1 MTRTGIP
8 LAALLLVACTEAVPR
23 VPSAVVVVS
32 PPIAASSASSASEAA
47 PGEPVASPE
56 PKAVA
61 LPDVTACVLTTTQW
75 RGATPKSELRVR
87 ADGPVFATVRSGKGS
102 LHLPVGKAADGAILE
117 IADKA
122 LAARGHLAA
131 SALWLHPGKPFVL
144 GDAVIPLGASR
155 LDWTG
160 GKPGAVGV
168 AFDPQEG
175 IALAHPPLAAD
186 VPCDAISLDDTTIDE
201 MAALPGVAKT
211 GKEGLLRVV
220 SCFALL
226 DPMIPGTCRTKQ
238 DTTEAQKHSPHVPLS
253 SQNLDWLLQQQG
265 MSGTAP
271 GSSLMLVSA
280 SAWLVRLG
288 RKQHENGSWQPQSWK
303 SPGAHSPQMPLP
315 LHTTP
320 PGAAEQG
327 VPAPAGGFDGV
338 PPEQMSAVH

>member
-75 RGATPKSELRVR
+75 RGATPESELRVR
-87 ADGPVFATVRSGKGS
+87 AGGPVFATVRSGKGS

-155 LDWTG
+155 LDW
-160 GKPGAVGV
+160 
-168 AFDPQEG
+168 
-175 IALAHPPLAAD
+175 
-186 VPCDAISLDDTTIDE
+186 
-201 MAALPGVAKT
+201 
-211 GKEGLLRVV
+211 R
-220 SCFALL
+220 
-226 DPMIPGTCRTKQ
+226 
-238 DTTEAQKHSPHVPLS
+238 
-253 SQNLDWLLQQQG
+253 
-265 MSGTAP
+265 
-271 GSSLMLVSA
+271 
-280 SAWLVRLG
+280 
-288 RKQHENGSWQPQSWK
+288 
-303 SPGAHSPQMPLP
+303 
-315 LHTTP
+315 
-320 PGAAEQG
+320 
-327 VPAPAGGFDGV
+327 
-338 PPEQMSAVH
+338 